1 MTKTILKQKN
11 IGVKMSP
18 FLHMRLKNEAKR
30 QGKSITQF
38 VNDLL
43 DETLPDE

>member
-1 MTKTILKQKN
+1 MKKILKEKN
-11 IGVKMSP
+11 IGIKMSP

-43 DETLPDE
+43 DDTLPGE